1 MRKIKL
7 SSILLLSL
15 VLVLAGS
22 LAVLAQE
29 DVTLTMWSW
38 RTEDVDGYNAIL
50 DTFEEQN
57 PGITVKFEAFKN
69 TEYNTV
75 LATSLEGGKGPDVMQ
90 LRAYG
95 GLQRYTDFLIPLG
108 DKVPALDEFPGSS
121 LASAE
126 GRDNGKIYGVPFA
139 NQVLGIY
146 YNKEIF
152 EEYGLSEPETWDEFL
167 SLCETLKENGV
178 IPLANGGKAGWM
190 LEIMF
195 GTFGPNFYGGNSF
208 FNAVTEG
215 ETTFEDPA
223 FVDALK
229 KMTELKPY
237 MQPGFMGIDYS
248 SQQAA
253 FYTEQAAIF
262 VGGSFEAAFFQE
274 QNPEIDIGVFPA
286 PPQEKGDPIYVGT
299 WADGSFGIN
308 KSTEHKDAAV
318 KLIKF
323 LASPEFGQPFTNDLG
338 QISPVPG
345 VSPDPE
351 KVPVLSKFTNMLA
364 EYEPTPY
371 IMLVGFRWEKPSGS
385 VVLQNALQGLMQGQM
400 TAEEVAE
407 KVQNQLSTWYDPF
420 Q

>member
-1 MRKIKL
+1 MQKIKL
-7 SSILLLSL
+7 SSILVLSILL
-15 VLVLAGS
+15 VAAGFTF
-22 LAVLAQE
+22 AAAQD

-38 RTEDVDGYNAIL
+38 RTEDVDEYNAIL
-50 DTFEEQN
+50 DTFEENN
-57 PGITVKFEAFKN
+57 PGISVEFKAFKN

-75 LATSLEGGKGPDVMQ
+75 LATSLEGGEGPDVMQ

-95 GLQRYTDFLIPLG
+95 GLQRYTDFLMPLG
-108 DKVPALDEFPGSS
+108 DKVPALKDFPGSS

-126 GRDNGKIYGVPFA
+126 GRNDGKLYGVPFA

-152 EEYGLSEPETWDEFL
+152 EKYDLSEPKTWDEFL
-167 SLCETLKENGV
+167 SVCETLKENGV
-178 IPLANGGKAGWM
+178 TPLANAGKAGWM

-208 FNAVTEG
+208 FEAVTSG
-215 ETTFEDPA
+215 ETNFEDPA
-223 FVDALK
+223 FVNALE

-237 MQPGFMGIDYS
+237 MQPGFMGVDYS

-253 FYTEQAAIF
+253 FYTEQAAMF
-262 VGGSFEAAFFQE
+262 VGGSFEATFFQE
-274 QNPEIDIGVFPA
+274 QNPELDIGVFPA
-286 PPQEKGDPIYVGT
+286 PPQEDDDPVYIGT
-299 WADGSFGIN
+299 WADGSFGVN
-308 KSTEHKDAAV
+308 KSTNHQDAAL
-318 KLIKF
+318 KLVKF
-323 LASPEFGQPFTNDLG
+323 LASPEFGQPFTNMLG

-345 VSPDPE
+345 VKPNPE
-351 KVPVLSKFTNMLA
+351 KVPVLSKFTNMLS

-385 VVLQNALQGLMQGQM
+385 VVLQNSLQGLMQGGM
-400 TAEEVAE
+400 TSEEVAE
-407 KVQNQLSTWYDPF
+407 KVQNQIATWYDPF